1 MTVGFVHDETF
12 VGVVRFGGV
21 PLRGH
26 WYDLRDLSLSPS
38 VWQCS
43 SGDDVM
49 VEEEYSFVARSLHHA
64 KKQVLQRQRERER
77 ERTSILLLGDG
88 NVDARVCMRLSI
100 AQPCQLKLV
109 TYGQSSAYAR
119 LMNIATTGTPFG
131 VNVVGSTPLSALRD
145 GNYGTQ
151 YVFV

>member
-77 ERTSILLLGDG
+77 ERTTAEQSEEERKR
-88 NVDARVCMRLSI
+88 ARRD
-100 AQPCQLKLV
+100 LV
-109 TYGQSSAYAR
+109 
-119 LMNIATTGTPFG
+119 LMIF
-131 VNVVGSTPLSALRD
+131 L
-145 GNYGTQ
+145 
-151 YVFV
+151 

>member
-64 KKQVLQRQRERER
+64 KKQVLQRQRDRER
-77 ERTSILLLGDG
+77 EHQFSYLEMVMLT
-88 NVDARVCMRLSI
+88 RVCVCD
-100 AQPCQLKLV
+100 CQ
-109 TYGQSSAYAR
+109 
-119 LMNIATTGTPFG
+119 
-131 VNVVGSTPLSALRD
+131 
-145 GNYGTQ
+145 
-151 YVFV
+151 